1 MTGHPVMRPRIWFWF
16 FSPENHMSTDSR
28 ANFPNLVFGLV
39 LIVVGG
45 VLALDRM
52 HVVDAIRVLRFW
64 PIGLVLFGVSV
75 VVQAFRA
82 GSDGPGGSGDHD
94 RPFHVGHILGIVLI
108 GLLVTQTLRGRE
120 TAWETRRETAGSA
133 SGDTVSLVAVLG
145 EDRRVS
151 SATRFRGGEMTSVM
165 GGCTLDLRPALL
177 TAGEEATLD
186 VFTLMGGLTLRVPEG
201 WTVDVRAVPILGGVR
216 DQRAGAGGRRQLRD
230 GEVEANDAT
239 TGQTRP
245 AEGAAPRLVLRGF
258 IMMGGLII
266 RS

>member
-1 MTGHPVMRPRIWFWF
+1 MRSRAWFWF

-28 ANFPNLVFGLV
+28 ANLPNLMFGLV

-75 VVQAFRA
+75 VVQAFRG
-82 GSDGPGGSGDHD
+82 GSDGPAGAGDD
-94 RPFHVGHILGIVLI
+94 RPFHAGHILGIVLI

-120 TAWETRRETAGSA
+120 TARETRRDTTASA
-133 SGDTVSLVAVLG
+133 AGETVSLVAVLG
-145 EDRRVS
+145 EDQRVS

-177 TAGEEATLD
+177 APGEEATLD

-201 WTVDVRAVPILGGVR
+201 WRVDVRALPILGGVR
-216 DQRAGAGGRRQLRD
+216 DQRAGFGGRRQLRD
-230 GEVEANDAT
+230 GEAEANDAT
-239 TGQTRP
+239 AGQTRP